1 MVIREGHL
9 RIFKNE
15 DQKEAQMSKFHESD
29 KNFPN
34 MIYEDYLKK
43 IIEPIKKKKSCG
55 FIKVSRD
62 FFEKQDKKI
71 RNLSDIGYR
80 LLNFIA
86 YSFLFFGLCLDNIT
100 KEEIEKYLI
109 KDMSILQILETDWYL
124 LSKSLSIK
132 NINSVQIFMNIIFKK
147 LSLKLKECKYLTSIE
162 QREKFEKEIEDLIT
176 EIIDNY
182 DTYREKYDKKNNEQF
197 KENNYG
203 LKAILRDDKIIEPK
217 EEIYPKK
224 DYPYFNYFRLT
235 QYKTIENFAEK
246 MPSKEKYPLTNL
258 VLLDAEEYK
267 KLEYLNDFNE
277 FINIMLEEYSF
288 KISREE
294 AKKRSL
300 KDEPIF
306 EKENFKKKF
315 NKFKTIWEQIK
326 YDAIKYE
333 CRKEMKVVSL
343 SESNKLNYFLNDNAE
358 IGGGMYIAAA
368 YSKFIEW
375 QNSILRP
382 IIDAN
387 PLGGILNNYVDFM
400 KKKIPIQK
408 ASSGQIVLI
417 DKKIK
422 DSKYKNL
429 KNIIYSFS
437 ERHIFFGTNKLNYSD
452 YNSFTY
458 DYDSIEEE
466 LGNIILPGV
475 CQFESDEKLN
485 FVVYWLEGFRGGNSD
500 IISKFYIKYK
510 QKDLTEE
517 DKKKI
522 KDYAFKINQE
532 NIKKYGLKKDFKEI
546 FGSLQMLLFLLT
558 ETLLSKA
565 DGKIDKVIE
574 NTHQYFKISDDC
586 KKFFNNEGKEISI
599 SQLMDVFFIFE
610 HLCFEDLSKTLQL
623 DFKITIDENIK
634 AQIIE
639 KLIKNYNN
647 ETYSLKDLS
656 AALRRYISRYLVGFT
671 QTVDIDNTRSLY
683 IELSRQELWEQ
694 KIWEKNDLEDILKKN
709 IGEFKLQAGHAYEFY
724 KLIGEEDIKEIQ
736 FLNEDDR

>member
-1 MVIREGHL
+1 
-9 RIFKNE
+9 
-15 DQKEAQMSKFHESD
+15 
-29 KNFPN
+29 
-34 MIYEDYLKK
+34 
-43 IIEPIKKKKSCG
+43 
-55 FIKVSRD
+55 
-62 FFEKQDKKI
+62 
-71 RNLSDIGYR
+71 
-80 LLNFIA
+80 
-86 YSFLFFGLCLDNIT
+86 
-100 KEEIEKYLI
+100 
-109 KDMSILQILETDWYL
+109 
-124 LSKSLSIK
+124 
-132 NINSVQIFMNIIFKK
+132 
-147 LSLKLKECKYLTSIE
+147 
-162 QREKFEKEIEDLIT
+162 
-176 EIIDNY
+176 
-182 DTYREKYDKKNNEQF
+182 
-197 KENNYG
+197 
-203 LKAILRDDKIIEPK
+203 
-217 EEIYPKK
+217 
-224 DYPYFNYFRLT
+224 
-235 QYKTIENFAEK
+235 
-246 MPSKEKYPLTNL
+246 
-258 VLLDAEEYK
+258 
-267 KLEYLNDFNE
+267 
-277 FINIMLEEYSF
+277 
-288 KISREE
+288 
-294 AKKRSL
+294 
-300 KDEPIF
+300 
-306 EKENFKKKF
+306 
-315 NKFKTIWEQIK
+315 
-326 YDAIKYE
+326 
-333 CRKEMKVVSL
+333 MKVVSL

-546 FGSLQMLLFLLT
+546 FGSLQILLFLLT
-558 ETLLSKA
+558 ETLLSKT
-565 DGKIDKVIE
+565 DEKIYKVVE

-586 KKFFNNEGKEISI
+586 KKFFINEGKEISI
-599 SQLMDVFFIFE
+599 SQLMDAFFIFE
-610 HLCFEDLSKTLQL
+610 HLCFDDLSKTLQL

-634 AQIIE
+634 SKIIE

-647 ETYSLKDLS
+647 EAFCLKDLS

-683 IELSRQELWEQ
+683 YELFREELWEQ
-694 KIWEKNDLEDILKKN
+694 KIWEKNNLEDILKKQ
-709 IGEFKLQAGHAYEFY
+709 IGEFKLLVGHAYEFY
-724 KLIGEEDIKEIQ
+724 KLIGEEDMKEIQ